1 MLDEI
6 VLSIDGVEVTS
17 QKGQSILDASLN
29 AGIYIPHICSHPDLS
44 PQGECKLCV
53 VEVDGETKLSCQTE
67 VTQGLSVT
75 TKSDHLQ
82 HLRVTAMELMLAGHP
97 HDCTSCV
104 VYLNCEL
111 QAMMQYLGA
120 VHSRMRD
127 IHKKNTA
134 VNTSNPVIIRE
145 LERCIQCGRCV
156 RACEELRG
164 VGILEYRNRD
174 GESYIGTRDD
184 KPFIEADCRF
194 CGACVAVCP
203 TGALRMDTK
212 LSTEVVPCRSEC
224 PAHVDIPRYVRFV
237 KDGRFSEAAAVV
249 REKAPLPLSLG
260 YVCSHP
266 CEEACRREELNR
278 AVSIREIKR
287 FAAENDVQE
296 IWKENHVKKPSTG
309 KKVAIIGSGAS
320 GLTAAYYLSTAGHDV
335 TIFERL
341 PVAGGMMSTGIPE
354 YRLPRDVV
362 QSEVDAI
369 LENGVQLVTSRNI
382 ENVDELFNEG
392 FDAVLVAIG
401 ASVGKK
407 LGFPGAENENVFS
420 AVDIL
425 QAASLGQE
433 ISLGNRVTV
442 LGGGNVA
449 FDAARVCVRLGVEE
463 VNLVC
468 LEPQGGMLAD
478 EEEIIQ
484 GKEEGINIFNSKT
497 TLELEAENGSLK
509 GVRVIDVADFSFG
522 PGGKLNLKTVEGS
535 ETLIPS
541 DTVVFAVGQ
550 KTDLTEDFGVELT
563 PFGYPKVEEG
573 TFAASREGVFAA
585 GDAITGT
592 KFVITAIAGGRSA
605 AAEMDKYL
613 GGTGEIDEVLAPV
626 EIPDG
631 NIGILEGFAALQR
644 EDIDFIGV
652 DERKAGFSKISCGYE
667 ECQARDEALRCL
679 QCDLRQNISKTKL
692 WTDYI
697 KT

>member
-6 VLSIDGVEVTS
+6 VLSIDGVEVPS
-17 QKGQSILDASLN
+17 RKGQSILDASLE

-44 PQGECKLCV
+44 SQGECKLCV
-53 VEVDGETKLSCQTE
+53 VEVDGETKLSCRTE
-67 VTQGLSVT
+67 VRQGLSVT

-82 HLRVTAMELMLAGHP
+82 HLRVTALELMLAGHP

-120 VHSRMRD
+120 VHARMRSV
-127 IHKKNTA
+127 HKKNNA
-134 VNTSNPVIIRE
+134 VNTRNPIIIRE

-174 GESYIGTRDD
+174 GESYIGTADD
-184 KPFIEADCRF
+184 KPFMEADCRF
-194 CGACVAVCP
+194 CGACIAVCP

-212 LSTEVVPCRSEC
+212 LSSEAVPCRSEC

-237 KDGRFSEAAAVV
+237 KEGRYGEAAAVV

-266 CEEACRREELNR
+266 CEEVCRREELNR

-287 FAAENDVQE
+287 FAAENDTRGF
-296 IWKENHVKKPSTG
+296 WKEHHVKKSPTG
-309 KKVAIIGSGAS
+309 KKAAIIGSGAA

-354 YRLPRDVV
+354 YRLPRNVV
-362 QSEVDAI
+362 QSEIDVI
-369 LENGVQLVTSRNI
+369 LENGARLVTSRNI
-382 ENVDELFNEG
+382 ETVDELFNEG
-392 FDAVLVAIG
+392 FDAVLVAVG

-407 LGFPGAENENVFS
+407 LGFPGAENEQVYS
-420 AVDIL
+420 AVDVL
-425 QAASLGQE
+425 RAASLGE
-433 ISLGNRVTV
+433 KVALGNRVTV

-468 LEPQGGMLAD
+468 LEPEGGMLAD

-484 GKEEGINIFNSKT
+484 GKEEGINILNSKT
-497 TLELEAENGSLK
+497 TLELETENGNLK
-509 GVRVIDVADFSFG
+509 GVRVIDVAEFSFG
-522 PGGKLNLKTVEGS
+522 PGGKLDLKTVEGS

-541 DTVVFAVGQ
+541 DTVIFAVGQ
-550 KTDLTEDFGVELT
+550 KTDLSDDFGVELT
-563 PFGYPKVEEG
+563 PFGYAQVAEG
-573 TFAASREGVFAA
+573 AFAASREGVFAA
-585 GDAITGT
+585 GDAVTGT
-592 KFVITAIAGGRSA
+592 KFVISAIAGGRSA
-605 AAEMDKYL
+605 AAEMDQFL

-631 NIGILEGFAALQR
+631 KIGILEGFSALRR
-644 EDIDFIGV
+644 EDVDYIGA
-652 DERKAGFSKISCGYE
+652 DERKAGFAEISCGYD
-667 ECQARDEALRCL
+667 ECRARDEASRCL
-679 QCDLRQNISKTKL
+679 QCDLRLNISKTKL